1 MSLPRTR
8 SYYVPGL
15 AVGGARNVWVGTWAP
30 PSSGTPG
37 RSVFNAEICANP
49 HVP

>member
-1 MSLPRTR
+1 
-8 SYYVPGL
+8 VWG
-15 AVGGARNVWVGTWAP
+15 GGAVQRP
-30 PSSGTPG
+30 PG